1 MVFDLNEQPD
11 EKLSRINAAGLI
23 NMTIEGLFKESYTAM
38 SHGNLV
44 LQNRKLDAIW
54 CILGGDEDENGDKD
68 KAFYKIDLSL
78 HKCGRL
84 NLKKTGFEQRDDDEN
99 SKVAQQYL
107 WLRKKSLFLRRLQN
121 EQGKGTAYKSDD
133 QDDMD

>member
-1 MVFDLNEQPD
+1 MVQDLNEQND

-38 SHGNLV
+38 AHGNLV

-68 KAFYKIDLSL
+68 KAFCKIDLAL
-78 HKCGRL
+78 HQLGGL
-84 NLKKTGFEQRDDDEN
+84 NHKKTGFQQRNDDEN

-121 EQGKGTAYKSDD
+121 DQGKGTAYKSDD
-133 QDDMD
+133 DDDME